1 MGAFHSLLQERWMR
15 KAAAFWLLV
24 ALVMAAQAP
33 WRARAATNDNNVEW
47 YGLGHNSRDSFYR
60 NPSMAVPTGQAVRLR
75 LRVYRYDITGA
86 TIRVWNS
93 AAGREELYSMSWVT
107 NDATYDYWEATIPA
121 QSVPTVL
128 WYHFRIYDGNAVAYY
143 ADDGARDGGWG
154 AAYGSESDAQA
165 NDYNITVYDPT
176 FTTPDWLKNAVI
188 YQIFPDRFYNGTT
201 ANDPTSSEK
210 VYGDN
215 VLFHTNWFDLP
226 ENPPRGRDFYG
237 GDLQGVQAKLGVLQD
252 LGVTAIYLNP
262 IFKAPSN
269 HKYDAVD
276 HKQIDPHFG
285 DLTIFQNLAAA
296 AHNRGI
302 RLILDGVFNHTSVA
316 HPFFQDVVAR
326 GSASPYW
333 SWYTVYRYPI
343 RWFDDVNRN
352 HIWDAGEPQVN
363 WDSPLQGILGSP
375 DYASWWGFATLPEW
389 TEIQAVRDY
398 VYNSSTSV
406 ARYWLNQG
414 ADGWRL
420 DVADEVSHSFW
431 QGFRAAVKATKA
443 DAPVIGEV
451 WGDASEYL
459 TGREM
464 DSVMNYRLK
473 FALTDF
479 IAKRAIPPSAFHN
492 RLLAIQEDYPPQ
504 AWYALMNLL
513 GSHDTA
519 RFLYDAGGDK
529 NRLRLAYLFLMTY
542 PGAPTIYY
550 GDEVGLTGAN
560 DPDNRRTYPWGQ
572 EDNALRA
579 DVKRLI
585 RIRSVYA
592 ALRTGSIAH
601 GVPLDDAS
609 GVYGYRRWNS
619 THRLMVALNNS
630 GSARTLSLPASG
642 YLSNGTRVTD
652 LWNGGQ
658 YVISGGA
665 VAVPVPAT
673 GGTILVAGTA
683 NDVKVTFTVQGF
695 VTAYGQNIFVVGDAP
710 ELGFWDPAKAR
721 PLSWVNSNTWSGD
734 VYFTD
739 YSKCATIQYKYIVK
753 NPDGSVIWEGGS
765 NHMRTLPCSGSASF
779 TDNWQP

>member
-1 MGAFHSLLQERWMR
+1 MGARRNWVAGLAILFVVL
-15 KAAAFWLLV
+15 
-24 ALVMAAQAP
+24 ALVFPLRAQ
-33 WRARAATNDNNVEW
+33 RARAATNDNNVEW
-47 YGLGHNSRDSFYR
+47 FGLGHNSRDPFYR
-60 NPSMAVPTGQAVRLR
+60 NPTMAVPTGQRIHLR

-86 TIRVWNS
+86 VVRVWNS
-93 AAGREELYSMSWVT
+93 AAGREELYSMSWET
-107 NDATYDYWEATIPA
+107 NDATYDYWGVDLPGSTT
-121 QSVPTVL
+121 PTVL
-128 WYHFRIYDGNAVAYY
+128 WYHLRIYDGSAVAYY

-154 AAYGSESDAQA
+154 AAYGSEANAQA
-165 NDYNITVYDPT
+165 NDYNITIYDPN
-176 FTTPDWLKNAVI
+176 FTTPGWLKNAVI
-188 YQIFPDRFYNGTT
+188 YQIFPDRFYNGDT
-201 ANDPTSSEK
+201 ANDPKSTEK
-210 VYGDN
+210 VYGDS

-237 GDLQGVQAKLGVLQD
+237 GDLAGVLAKVDLIRD

-262 IFKAPSN
+262 IFTAPSN
-269 HKYDAVD
+269 HKYDITNY
-276 HKQIDPHFG
+276 KQVDPHLG
-285 DLTIFQNLAAA
+285 DLTVFTNLANAL
-296 AHNRGI
+296 HNRGM

-316 HPFFQDVVAR
+316 HPFFQDIVR
-326 GSASPYW
+326 NGSASPYW

-343 RWFDDVNRN
+343 RWFDDQNRN
-352 HIWDAGEPQVN
+352 HVWDPEEPQVN

-389 TEIQAVRDY
+389 TEVQAVRNY
-398 VYNSSTSV
+398 VYAAFDSV
-406 ARYWLNQG
+406 ARYWLSQG

-431 QGFRAAVKATKA
+431 QGFRQAVKATKA
-443 DAPVIGEV
+443 DAPLIGEV

-479 IAKRAIPPSAFHN
+479 IAKRAIAPSAFHN

-513 GSHDTA
+513 DSHDTA

-529 NRLRLAYLFLMTY
+529 ARLRLAYLFLMTY

-572 EDNALRA
+572 EDNALRN

-585 RIRSVYA
+585 RIRAVYP
-592 ALRTGSIAH
+592 ALRTGDIAH
-601 GVPLDDAS
+601 GAILDDAK
-609 GVYGYRRWNS
+609 GIYGYRRWDG
-619 THRLMVALNNS
+619 TFKLLIGLNNS
-630 GSARTLSLPASG
+630 GSAQTLSFPTSG
-642 YLSNGTRVTD
+642 YLADGTRVTD

-658 YVISGGA
+658 YAVSGSR

-673 GGTILVAGTA
+673 GGTILVAGA
-683 NDVKVTFTVQGF
+683 ASDVKVTFTVQGY
-695 VTAYGQNIFVVGDAP
+695 VTFYGQNIFVVGDAP

-739 YSKCATIQYKYIVK
+739 YSKCRTVQYKYIVK

-765 NHMRTLPCSGSASF
+765 NHTRTLPCSGTAAF
-779 TDNWQP
+779 NDNWQP

>member
-1 MGAFHSLLQERWMR
+1 MDQRQRIAVW
-15 KAAAFWLLV
+15 
-24 ALVMAAQAP
+24 ALVLILSLALPLRGQ
-33 WRARAATNDNNVEW
+33 RARAATNDNNVEW
-47 YGLGHNSRDSFYR
+47 LGLGHNSRSSFYR
-60 NPSMAVPTGQAVRLR
+60 NPVGAIPTGQRVHLR

-86 TIRVWNS
+86 VVRIWNS
-93 AAGREELYSMSWVT
+93 AAGREELYPMAWET
-107 NDATYDYWEATIPA
+107 NDATYDYWGVDLPVYTA
-121 QSVPTVL
+121 PTVL
-128 WYHFRIYDGNAVAYY
+128 WYHFRIYDGSAVAYY

-154 AAYGSESDAQA
+154 AAYGNEADAQA
-165 NDYNITVYDPT
+165 NDYNITIYDPN

-188 YQIFPDRFYNGTT
+188 YQIFPDRFYNGDPS
-201 ANDPTSSEK
+201 NDPKTTEK
-210 VYGDN
+210 VYGDS

-237 GDLQGVQAKLGVLQD
+237 GDLAGILAKVDQLRD

-262 IFKAPSN
+262 IFTSPSN
-269 HKYDAVD
+269 HKYDITNYF
-276 HKQIDPHFG
+276 QIDPHFG
-285 DLTIFQNLAAA
+285 TLTTFQNLVSAL
-296 AHNRGI
+296 HNRGI

-316 HPFFQDVVAR
+316 HPFFQDVVQR

-343 RWFDDVNRN
+343 RWFDDRNRN
-352 HIWDAGEPQVN
+352 HLWDPGEPQVN

-389 TEIQAVRDY
+389 TEVQAVRDY
-398 VYNSSTSV
+398 VYGSSGAV
-406 ARYWLNQG
+406 ARYWLQQG

-431 QGFRAAVKATKA
+431 QGFRTAVKATRA

-473 FALTDF
+473 FAVTDF
-479 IAKRAIPPSAFHN
+479 IARRSIGPTAFHQ
-492 RLLAIQEDYPPQ
+492 RLLAIWEDYPPQ

-513 GSHDTA
+513 DSHDTA

-529 NRLRLAYLFLMTY
+529 ARLRLAYLFLMTY

-572 EDNALRA
+572 EDQALRA

-585 RIRSVYA
+585 RIRSLYA
-592 ALRTGSIAH
+592 ALRTGGIAH
-601 GVPLDDAS
+601 GAILDEAS
-609 GVYGYRRWNS
+609 GTYGYRRWDS
-619 THRLMVALNNS
+619 SFKLLVGLNNS
-630 GSARTLSLPASG
+630 DSSRILSFPVSG
-642 YLSNGTRVTD
+642 YLADGTRVTD

-658 YVISGGA
+658 YAVSGGR
-665 VAVPVPAT
+665 VGVSVPPK
-673 GGTILVAGTA
+673 GGAILVAGA
-683 NDVKVTFTVQGF
+683 SSDVKVTFTVQGY
-695 VTAYGQNIFVVGDAP
+695 VTYYGQNIFVVGDAP

-734 VYFTD
+734 VYFTN
-739 YSKCATIQYKYIVK
+739 YSKCGTLQYKYIVK
-753 NPDGSVIWEGGS
+753 NPNGSVIWEGGT
-765 NHMRTLPCSGSASF
+765 NHIRTLPCSGSAAF
-779 TDNWQP
+779 TDQWQP

>member
-1 MGAFHSLLQERWMR
+1 MRQRVRWGIFLVLAVGAALSVRPAW
-15 KAAAFWLLV
+15 AAS
-24 ALVMAAQAP
+24 
-33 WRARAATNDNNVEW
+33 NDNNVEW

-60 NPSMAVPTGQAVRLR
+60 NPTMAVPTGQRIHLR

-86 TIRVWNS
+86 VVRVWDS
-93 AAGREELYSMSWVT
+93 AAGQEALYPMAWET
-107 NDATYDYWEATIPA
+107 NDATYDYWGVDIPA
-121 QSVPTVL
+121 RSYPTVL
-128 WYHFRIYDGNAVAYY
+128 WYHFRIYDGTAVAYY

-154 AAYGSESDAQA
+154 MPYASERDAQA
-165 NDYNITVYDPT
+165 NDYNITIYDPN
-176 FTTPDWLKNAVI
+176 FVTPDWLKNAVI
-188 YQIFPDRFYNGTT
+188 YQIFPDRFYNGNPT
-201 ANDPTSSEK
+201 NDPTTSEK
-210 VYGDN
+210 VYGDS

-237 GDLQGVQAKLGVLQD
+237 GDLEGVLAKIDVLQD

-262 IFKAPSN
+262 IFRAPSN
-269 HKYDAVD
+269 HKYDTVD
-276 HKQIDPHFG
+276 HKQVDPHLG
-285 DLTIFQNLAAA
+285 SLTVFQNLSSA
-296 AHNRGI
+296 AHNRGM

-343 RWFDDVNRN
+343 RWFDDINRN
-352 HIWDAGEPQVN
+352 HRWDPGEPQVN

-398 VYNSSTSV
+398 VYGAPDAV

-420 DVADEVSHSFW
+420 DVADEISHGFW
-431 QGFRAAVKATKA
+431 QAFRQAVKATRA
-443 DAPVIGEV
+443 DAPIIGEV
-451 WGDASEYL
+451 WGDASEFL

-479 IAKRAIPPSAFHN
+479 IAKRSIPASAFHN

-513 GSHDTA
+513 DSHDTA
-519 RFLYDAGGDK
+519 RFLYDAGGSK
-529 NRLRLAYLFLMTY
+529 ARLRLAFLFLMTY

-560 DPDNRRTYPWGQ
+560 DPDNRRTYPWGR
-572 EDNALRA
+572 EDMALRA
-579 DVKRLI
+579 DVRRLI
-585 RIRSVYA
+585 RIRSLYA

-601 GVPLDDAS
+601 GVLLDDS
-609 GVYGYRRWNS
+609 QGLYGYRRWDASN
-619 THRLMVALNNS
+619 RLLIGLNNS
-630 GSARTLSLPASG
+630 DAARTLTFPTAG
-642 YLSNGTRVTD
+642 YLADGTRVTD

-658 YVISGGA
+658 YWTRSGQ
-665 VAVPVPAT
+665 VAVPAPAT

-695 VTAYGQNIFVVGDAP
+695 VTAYGQNIFVVGDTP

-721 PLSWVNSNTWSGD
+721 PLQWVNTSTWSGD

-739 YSKCATIQYKYIVK
+739 YSKCRGIQYKYIVK

-765 NHMRTLPCSGSASF
+765 NHVRTLPCSGSAVF
-779 TDNWQP
+779 QDTWQP